1 MGLCAVLL
9 ICLSQAELARAW
21 AQEQTGALHGGV
33 AGAPY
38 GLDGGPEAPGGR
50 RERRQSSPNRAGV
63 DHMGGGG
70 LAIDTLPENLTRVV
84 EDSQKYYSWQS
95 FGPADRR
102 TEELW
107 TDLNAIQQS
116 QVRVH
121 GILSNTHRQAA
132 RVALS
137 FDFPFYGHSLR
148 QITIATGGFIFTG
161 EITHRMLTA
170 TQYIA
175 PLMANFDPSFSK
187 NSTVRYMDNG
197 EVFVV
202 QWDKVR
208 IQGRE
213 ADGPFTF
220 QTALHSNGTIVFG
233 YRDVPLRVEQ
243 INSTE
248 HPVKVG
254 LSDAF
259 MALPTTAQPTDSKRR
274 TIYEYH
280 RVEIDT
286 TKIINRSAFV
296 FTLLPTCLQHTS
308 CNLCLNS
315 RLTTDCGWCNTL
327 QRCSDGIDRHRQEW
341 LDYGCPEEAKDETC
355 EDYTPGLSDTTV
367 VPETTGMPEM
377 TRVPEATGVPNTSTP
392 LEPDSTPVSHAER
405 PVTEDMQ
412 TGGSSGQEEAP
423 EHTAIIAGVV
433 AALVLLVFLTL
444 LAVYYINTHPTVAPP
459 FYLMQRRTN
468 NYWPSMK
475 FRNQGCHSSYAEV
488 ELGHEKEGFIE
499 AEHC

>member
-9 ICLSQAELARAW
+9 ICLSQAELGRVW
-21 AQEQTGALHGGV
+21 AQGQTDALSGTSLQTDGDPSGLHRTRRDQQTQHKHGQRRVVRNASEGGV
-33 AGAPY
+33 
-38 GLDGGPEAPGGR
+38 
-50 RERRQSSPNRAGV
+50 
-63 DHMGGGG
+63 
-70 LAIDTLPENLTRVV
+70 AIDTLPDNLTQVV
-84 EDSQKYYSWQS
+84 EDSQRYYRWQS
-95 FGPADRR
+95 FGPRDRR
-102 TEELW
+102 TEDLW
-107 TDLNAIQQS
+107 VDLGTLQQG
-116 QVRVH
+116 QVRIH

-137 FDFPFYGHSLR
+137 FDFPFYGHYLR

-197 EVFVV
+197 NLFVV

-208 IQGRE
+208 LQGRE
-213 ADGPFTF
+213 AEGQFTF
-220 QTALHSNGTIVFG
+220 QAVLHSNGTIVFN
-233 YRDVPLRVEQ
+233 YRVVSLPVEK

-259 MALPTTAQPTDSKRR
+259 MALLPSSQFSDARRR

-286 TKIINRSAFV
+286 TKIVTRSAFE
-296 FTLLPTCLQHTS
+296 FTPLPTCLQHTT
-308 CNLCLNS
+308 CDLCLTSN
-315 RLTTDCGWCNTL
+315 LTTGCGWCNTL

-341 LDYGCPEEAKDETC
+341 LDYNCPEEAKGTC
-355 EDYTPGLSDTTV
+355 EDYSQGGPEGSMGSFNNSSPG
-367 VPETTGMPEM
+367 P
-377 TRVPEATGVPNTSTP
+377 TSSSAMH
-392 LEPDSTPVSHAER
+392 EDH
-405 PVTEDMQ
+405 PVTEDLQ
-412 TGGSSGQEEAP
+412 TGPPNHTGITEN
-423 EHTAIIAGVV
+423 TAIIAGVV
-433 AALVLLVFLTL
+433 AALVLLVVLTL

-488 ELGHEKEGFIE
+488 ELGGHEKEGFIE
-499 AEHC
+499 AEQCC

>member
-9 ICLSQAELARAW
+9 ICLSQAELARVW
-21 AQEQTGALHGGV
+21 SQELSGSLHGQSDVQRVRRDQQESSRSTQNRTGQ
-33 AGAPY
+33 
-38 GLDGGPEAPGGR
+38 EA
-50 RERRQSSPNRAGV
+50 N
-63 DHMGGGG
+63 GGGF
-70 LAIDTLPENLTRVV
+70 AIDTLPDNMTRVV
-84 EDSQKYYSWQS
+84 EDAQKYYSWRS
-95 FGPADRR
+95 FGPGDKQ
-102 TEELW
+102 TQELW
-107 TDLNAIQQS
+107 VDLNSVQAG

-137 FDFPFYGHSLR
+137 FDFPFYGHQVR

-175 PLMANFDPSFSK
+175 PLMANFDPSFSR
-187 NSTVRYMDNG
+187 NSTVCYLDNG

-208 IQGRE
+208 LQGRE
-213 ADGPFTF
+213 AEGAFTF
-220 QTALHSNGTIVFG
+220 QAALHRNGTIVFG
-233 YRDVPLRVEQ
+233 YRDVPLPVVK

-259 MALPTTAQPTDSKRR
+259 MAFISSPQSPESKRR

-280 RVEIDT
+280 RVEVNT
-286 TKIINRSAFV
+286 TEIVNRSAFV
-296 FTLLPTCLQHTS
+296 FSPLPTCLQHTNCDQCFHS
-308 CNLCLNS
+308 NF
-315 RLTTDCGWCNTL
+315 TTGCGWCNIL

-341 LDYGCPEEAKDETC
+341 LEFGCSEEAKEGTC
-355 EDYTPGLSDTTV
+355 EDYIQGGADSSMSPFSSPVPAASMSPATRPGS
-367 VPETTGMPEM
+367 P
-377 TRVPEATGVPNTSTP
+377 A
-392 LEPDSTPVSHAER
+392 
-405 PVTEDMQ
+405 TEDD
-412 TGGSSGQEEAP
+412 TNLLFHHHDNGSGEDEPP

-488 ELGHEKEGFIE
+488 ELGFHEKDGFIE
-499 AEHC
+499 AEQC

>member
-9 ICLSQAELARAW
+9 ICLSQTELTRVW
-21 AQEQTGALHGGV
+21 AQEQRGIYHGQSVKANGGPSDNQRTKRDQEDFSRRTQNRTGQESANRLSIDIFPDNLTGV
-33 AGAPY
+33 A
-38 GLDGGPEAPGGR
+38 
-50 RERRQSSPNRAGV
+50 Q
-63 DHMGGGG
+63 
-70 LAIDTLPENLTRVV
+70 
-84 EDSQKYYSWQS
+84 DSQRYYSWRS
-95 FGPADRR
+95 FGPGDKR
-102 TEELW
+102 TQDLW
-107 TDLNAIQQS
+107 VDLDSMHQAPDQG
-116 QVRVH
+116 VH
-121 GILSNTHRQAA
+121 AILSNTHRQAS
-132 RVALS
+132 RVALT
-137 FDFPFYGHSLR
+137 FDFLFYGHQVR

-187 NSTVRYMDNG
+187 NSTVKYLDNG
-197 EVFVV
+197 DIFVV

-208 IQGRE
+208 LKDRE
-213 ADGPFTF
+213 TEGAFTF
-220 QTALHSNGTIVFG
+220 QTVLCHNGTIVFS
-233 YRDVPLRVEQ
+233 YKDVPLPVEK

-259 MALPTTAQPTDSKRR
+259 MGLLSSPQYPDAKRR

-286 TKIINRSAFV
+286 TKIVNTSAFE
-296 FTLLPTCLQHTS
+296 FTPLPTCLQHNTCEQCIQSNLTS
-308 CNLCLNS
+308 G
-315 RLTTDCGWCNTL
+315 CGWCNTL
-327 QRCSDGIDRHRQEW
+327 RRCSNGIDRYRQEW
-341 LDYGCPEEAKDETC
+341 LDYSCSEEAKGTC
-355 EDYTPGLSDTTV
+355 GNYAQRG
-367 VPETTGMPEM
+367 
-377 TRVPEATGVPNTSTP
+377 
-392 LEPDSTPVSHAER
+392 PDSTISPFNSSLSVMTPSPATRPVS
-405 PVTEDMQ
+405 PVNEDDTNLLFYQ
-412 TGGSSGQEEAP
+412 HGNGEEETP

-433 AALVLLVFLTL
+433 TALVLLVFLTL

-488 ELGHEKEGFIE
+488 DLGGYEKEGFIE
-499 AEHC
+499 AEQC

>member
-9 ICLSQAELARAW
+9 ICLSQAELARVLT
-21 AQEQTGALHGGV
+21 QELSGRSVQA
-33 AGAPY
+33 
-38 GLDGGPEAPGGR
+38 DGGPSDVQRTRRDQQESSTRRTQSRPG
-50 RERRQSSPNRAGV
+50 QDTLN
-63 DHMGGGG
+63 G
-70 LAIDTLPENLTRVV
+70 LAIDTLPENMTKV
-84 EDSQKYYSWQS
+84 EDSKRYYSWQY
-95 FGPADRR
+95 FGPGDRQ
-102 TEELW
+102 TQEFW
-107 TDLNAIQQS
+107 VDLSSLQQS
-116 QVRVH
+116 QVKVH
-121 GILSNTHRQAA
+121 GILSNAHRQAA
-132 RVALS
+132 RVAIS
-137 FDFPFYGHSLR
+137 FDFPFYGHHVR

-187 NSTVRYMDNG
+187 NSTVRYLDNG

-208 IQGRE
+208 LQGRE
-213 ADGPFTF
+213 TEGAFTF
-220 QTALHSNGTIVFG
+220 QAALHRNGTIVFG
-233 YRDVPLRVEQ
+233 YRDVPLPVEK

-259 MALPTTAQPTDSKRR
+259 MALLSPPQSPADARKR

-286 TKIINRSAFV
+286 NKIMNRSAFA
-296 FTLLPTCLQHTS
+296 FIPLPTCLQHTT
-308 CNLCLNS
+308 CDQCLHANLTS
-315 RLTTDCGWCNTL
+315 GCGWCNVL

-341 LDYGCPEEAKDETC
+341 LDYSCSEEAKEGTC
-355 EDYTPGLSDTTV
+355 EAYAQGGADSSISPYSSPAPAATPSPAARPGS
-367 VPETTGMPEM
+367 
-377 TRVPEATGVPNTSTP
+377 
-392 LEPDSTPVSHAER
+392 
-405 PVTEDMQ
+405 PVTEDLY
-412 TGGSSGQEEAP
+412 TGAPGDEEAP

-488 ELGHEKEGFIE
+488 ELGLHEKEGFIE
-499 AEHC
+499 AEQC

>member
-1 MGLCAVLL
+1 MGLYAVLL
-9 ICLSQAELARAW
+9 LYLFQAEVLTVW
-21 AQEQTGALHGGV
+21 GEEQT
-33 AGAPY
+33 
-38 GLDGGPEAPGGR
+38 DGGLSVPQKTR
-50 RERRQSSPNRAGV
+50 RDQPTSNRTRQFPL
-63 DHMGGGG
+63 GGG
-70 LAIDTLPENLTRVV
+70 LAIDTLPDNLTRVV
-84 EDSQKYYSWQS
+84 ADAHKYYSWRS
-95 FGPADRR
+95 FSAAVDRH
-102 TEELW
+102 TKDLW
-107 TDLNAIQQS
+107 TDLSAIQQS

-132 RVALS
+132 RVPLS
-137 FDFPFYGHSLR
+137 FDFPFYGHYLR

-187 NSTVRYMDNG
+187 NSTVRYLDNG
-197 EVFVV
+197 RMFVV

-208 IQGRE
+208 LQGRE
-213 ADGPFTF
+213 SEGSFTF
-220 QTALHSNGTIVFG
+220 QAALHRNGTIVFC
-233 YRDVPLRVEQ
+233 YRDIPLLVEK

-259 MALPTTAQPTDSKRR
+259 MALLSSPQSPDSKRR

-280 RVEIDT
+280 RVEVDT
-286 TKIINRSAFV
+286 TKITNDSAFE
-296 FTLLPTCLQHTS
+296 FSPLPTCLQHTS
-308 CNLCLNS
+308 CESCLNS
-315 RLTTDCGWCNTL
+315 NLTTNCGWCNTL

-341 LDYGCPEEAKDETC
+341 LDYGCSEEAKKGSC
-355 EDYTPGLSDTTV
+355 EDYGQDSSMGPFSEAPKATPSSAAR
-367 VPETTGMPEM
+367 P
-377 TRVPEATGVPNTSTP
+377 
-392 LEPDSTPVSHAER
+392 HR
-405 PVTEDMQ
+405 PVTEDTL
-412 TGGSSGQEEAP
+412 TGTPGPP

-459 FYLMQRRTN
+459 FYLMQRRTT

-488 ELGHEKEGFIE
+488 ELGGYEKEGFIE
-499 AEHC
+499 AEQC

>member
-1 MGLCAVLL
+1 CWLFAFTLCSSSPQTIWIGIVRQFCTKHTCRTCPSCAWNLTHL
-9 ICLSQAELARAW
+9 TTSALQTLFIILFSLSLSLPLSLSQ
-21 AQEQTGALHGGV
+21 
-33 AGAPY
+33 
-38 GLDGGPEAPGGR
+38 
-50 RERRQSSPNRAGV
+50 
-63 DHMGGGG
+63 
-70 LAIDTLPENLTRVV
+70 
-84 EDSQKYYSWQS
+84 EDSQRYYSWRS
-95 FGPADRR
+95 FGPGDRR
-102 TEELW
+102 TPELW
-107 TDLNAIQQS
+107 VDLNSVQQGH
-116 QVRVH
+116 VRVH

-137 FDFPFYGHSLR
+137 FDFPFYGHQVR

-187 NSTVRYMDNG
+187 NSTVRYLDNG

-208 IQGRE
+208 LQGRE
-213 ADGPFTF
+213 AEGAFTF
-220 QTALHSNGTIVFG
+220 QASLHRNGTIVFG
-233 YRDVPLRVEQ
+233 YRDVPLPVEK

-259 MALPTTAQPTDSKRR
+259 MALLSSPQTPDARRR

-280 RVEIDT
+280 RVEVDT
-286 TKIINRSAFV
+286 TKIVNRSAFE
-296 FTLLPTCLQHTS
+296 FSPLPTCLQHTT
-308 CNLCLNS
+308 CDQCLRANLTS
-315 RLTTDCGWCNTL
+315 GCGWCNVL

-341 LDYGCPEEAKDETC
+341 LDYSCSEEVEQHSPTVPADE
-355 EDYTPGLSDTTV
+355 
-367 VPETTGMPEM
+367 
-377 TRVPEATGVPNTSTP
+377 
-392 LEPDSTPVSHAER
+392 
-405 PVTEDMQ
+405 
-412 TGGSSGQEEAP
+412 EEAP

-459 FYLMQRRTN
+459 FYLMQRHTN

-488 ELGHEKEGFIE
+488 ELGVHEKEGFIE
-499 AEHC
+499 AEQC

>member
-9 ICLSQAELARAW
+9 ICLSQAELARVW
-21 AQEQTGALHGGV
+21 SQELSGSLHGQSDILRV
-33 AGAPY
+33 
-38 GLDGGPEAPGGR
+38 R
-50 RERRQSSPNRAGV
+50 RDQQESSRNTQNRTGQETN
-63 DHMGGGG
+63 GGGF
-70 LAIDTLPENLTRVV
+70 AIDTLPDNMTKV
-84 EDSQKYYSWQS
+84 EDSQKYYSWRS
-95 FGPADRR
+95 FGPGDER
-102 TEELW
+102 TQELW
-107 TDLNAIQQS
+107 VDLNSVQEG

-137 FDFPFYGHSLR
+137 FDFPFYGHHMR

-175 PLMANFDPSFSK
+175 PLMANFDPSFSR
-187 NSTVRYMDNG
+187 NSTVCYLDNG

-208 IQGRE
+208 LQGRE
-213 ADGPFTF
+213 AEGTFTF
-220 QTALHSNGTIVFG
+220 QAALHRNGTIVFG
-233 YRDVPLRVEQ
+233 YKDVPLPVVK

-248 HPVKVG
+248 HPVKIG

-259 MALPTTAQPTDSKRR
+259 MAYISSPQSPESKRR

-280 RVEIDT
+280 RVEVNT
-286 TKIINRSAFV
+286 TDIVSRSAFV
-296 FTLLPTCLQHTS
+296 FSPLPTCLQHTNCDQCTHS
-308 CNLCLNS
+308 N
-315 RLTTDCGWCNTL
+315 LTTGCGWCNIL
-327 QRCSDGIDRHRQEW
+327 QRCSDGIDRNRQEW
-341 LDYGCPEEAKDETC
+341 LEFSCSDEAKEGTC
-355 EDYTPGLSDTTV
+355 EDYSQGGADSSMSPFSSPVPAATPSPAARPGS
-367 VPETTGMPEM
+367 
-377 TRVPEATGVPNTSTP
+377 
-392 LEPDSTPVSHAER
+392 
-405 PVTEDMQ
+405 PVTKDDTKLLFHNHDNDVQ
-412 TGGSSGQEEAP
+412 NGSSGEEEPP

-475 FRNQGCHSSYAEV
+475 FRNQGCQSSYAEV
-488 ELGHEKEGFIE
+488 ELGFHEKDGFIE
-499 AEHC
+499 AEEC

>member
-1 MGLCAVLL
+1 MGLCAVIL
-9 ICLSQAELARAW
+9 ICLSQAELARVWTQELSGRPVQADGDPSDMQRARRDQQESSTRRAQIRA
-21 AQEQTGALHGGV
+21 AQETL
-33 AGAPY
+33 
-38 GLDGGPEAPGGR
+38 
-50 RERRQSSPNRAGV
+50 N
-63 DHMGGGG
+63 G
-70 LAIDTLPENLTRVV
+70 LAIDTLPDNMTKV
-84 EDSQKYYSWQS
+84 EDSKRYYSWQYY
-95 FGPADRR
+95 GPSDRQ
-102 TEELW
+102 TQELW
-107 TDLNAIQQS
+107 VDLHSMQQGP
-116 QVRVH
+116 VKVH
-121 GILSNTHRQAA
+121 GILSNAHRQAA
-132 RVALS
+132 RVVLP
-137 FDFPFYGHSLR
+137 FDFPFYGHQVR

-187 NSTVRYMDNG
+187 NSTVCYLDIG

-208 IQGRE
+208 LQGRE
-213 ADGPFTF
+213 TEGAFTF
-220 QTALHSNGTIVFG
+220 QAALHRDGTIVFG
-233 YRDVPLRVEQ
+233 YRDVPLPVEK

-259 MALPTTAQPTDSKRR
+259 MALLSSPQAPDTKKR

-286 TKIINRSAFV
+286 TKIMSHSAFK
-296 FTLLPTCLQHTS
+296 FSPLPTCLQHNTCDRCLRSNLTS
-308 CNLCLNS
+308 G
-315 RLTTDCGWCNTL
+315 CGWCNVL

-341 LDYGCPEEAKDETC
+341 LDYSCSEEAKEGTC
-355 EDYTPGLSDTTV
+355 EDYAHEGAESSISPYSS
-367 VPETTGMPEM
+367 PA
-377 TRVPEATGVPNTSTP
+377 PEATPSPAARPGG
-392 LEPDSTPVSHAER
+392 
-405 PVTEDMQ
+405 PVTEDDNKLLFHHY
-412 TGGSSGQEEAP
+412 GNGPPGEEEAP

-488 ELGHEKEGFIE
+488 ELGLHEKEGFIE
-499 AEHC
+499 AEQC